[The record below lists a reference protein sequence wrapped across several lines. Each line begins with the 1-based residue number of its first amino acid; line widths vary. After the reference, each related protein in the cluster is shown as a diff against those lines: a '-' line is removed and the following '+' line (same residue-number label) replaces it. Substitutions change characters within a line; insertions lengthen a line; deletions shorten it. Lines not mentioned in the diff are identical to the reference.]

1 MIIYKNKPEE
11 FQDYLSDASNF
22 KGDCEGVYFPE
33 NVEEVSEI
41 VSEANKTNT
50 RLTIAGNRTGLT
62 GSAVPLGGRIIST
75 SKLNKFISVN
85 MDEGF
90 AMVEAGVTLDS
101 LQDYLSEMSYFYPP
115 DPTEKNCFIGG
126 SISTNASGARSFKYG
141 STRIYVEA
149 IEMVFA
155 DGEIFF
161 IERGKI
167 LAKKNYFDFL
177 TPEGKRF
184 NFSFPLIKMPA
195 TKNTTGYYLKE
206 NMDLIDL
213 LVGSE
218 GTLGVITKAKL
229 KILPIPKN
237 ILSCVAF
244 FEDENDALGFIADVR
259 AISKIHGNQ
268 FIDARALE
276 FFDRYSLRFLKSD
289 FAKIK
294 NNFRAAVWFENEY
307 SNDADEALGYWL
319 DLIIKHNGNEEDIWF
334 AADKKDFEE
343 IHEFRHAISAKANE
357 FVTKHGLR
365 KLGTDTAVP
374 DENFTK
380 FYFDSVSLIENTNL
394 NYIVYG
400 HAGNSHL
407 HINLLPT
414 NQKEFEL
421 AKKLYSEICRIS
433 VELDGT
439 VSAEHGIGK
448 VKRNYLK
455 MMYGEATIIE
465 MARIK
470 KIFDPNLILGIGNI
484 FEEEIFTG
492 L

>member
-1 MIIYKNKPEE
+1 
-11 FQDYLSDASNF
+11 
-22 KGDCEGVYFPE
+22 
-33 NVEEVSEI
+33 
-41 VSEANKTNT
+41 
-50 RLTIAGNRTGLT
+50 
-62 GSAVPLGGRIIST
+62 
-75 SKLNKFISVN
+75 
-85 MDEGF
+85 
-90 AMVEAGVTLDS
+90 
-101 LQDYLSEMSYFYPP
+101 
-115 DPTEKNCFIGG
+115 
-126 SISTNASGARSFKYG
+126 
-141 STRIYVEA
+141 
-149 IEMVFA
+149 
-155 DGEIFF
+155 
-161 IERGKI
+161 
-167 LAKKNYFDFL
+167 
-177 TPEGKRF
+177 
-184 NFSFPLIKMPA
+184 MPA